1 MNRSAPSF
9 RKTGRKWLSDSYDRL
24 GLVIIS
30 SLTWFGVI
38 LGLVWAIIR
47 VASPNVLLI
56 FLALAT
62 AYVLVIAP
70 LTAGVFFLARR
81 IVTRDDPS
89 VSDVFYGTVTLA
101 IPTWTLGLAQVAIT
115 TIIFVNI
122 WFYLTR
128 HSLALNLIGVFC
140 IYVMLLWGLAS
151 IYHYPILVEQRPGT
165 LKILKRGFLL
175 TADNVTFTAKT
186 FLAIILLTCLSI
198 VIPFCLPLL
207 FAGTASILQVRALR
221 ALFVKYGLL
230 EPEREHEAD
239 EGLVLPPI
247 LCDNEETTE
256 SQSD

>member
-1 MNRSAPSF
+1 MNRSMPSF
-9 RKTGRKWLSDSYDRL
+9 RKTGRKWLSDVYDRL
-24 GLVIIS
+24 GLVIMS
-30 SLTWFGVI
+30 SLTWFGII
-38 LGLVWAIIR
+38 LGLVWVIIR
-47 VASPNVLLI
+47 VAWPNMLLV

-62 AYVLVIAP
+62 AYVLLIAP
-70 LTAGVFFLARR
+70 ITAGVFFLARR

-89 VSDVFYGTVTLA
+89 LSDVFHGTITFA
-101 IPTWTLGLAQVAIT
+101 MPAWTLGLAQVAVT
-115 TIIFVNI
+115 TIILVNM

-128 HSLALNLIGVFC
+128 HSLALNLIGVLC
-140 IYVMLLWGLAS
+140 IYVMLLWSLAS
-151 IYHYPILVEQRPGT
+151 VYHYPILVEQRPGA

-186 FLAIILLTCLSI
+186 FSVIILLTCLCI

-230 EPEREHEAD
+230 EPEREPEAD

-247 LCDNEETTE
+247 LCDNEETIE